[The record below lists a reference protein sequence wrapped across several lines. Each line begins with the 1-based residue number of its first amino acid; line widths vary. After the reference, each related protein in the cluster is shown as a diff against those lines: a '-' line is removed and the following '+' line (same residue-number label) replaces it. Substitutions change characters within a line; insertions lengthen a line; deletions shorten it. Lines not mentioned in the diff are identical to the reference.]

1 MTAWQHDGGDIRTR
15 GYKVCDYV
23 TNDKADLME
32 RNFGDEG
39 EDDNKFRG

>member
-1 MTAWQHDGGDIRTR
+1 MRTR
-15 GYKVCDYV
+15 CYKVCDYV

-39 EDDNKFRG
+39 EDDDTFRGQLA

>member
-1 MTAWQHDGGDIRTR
+1 MR

-23 TNDKADLME
+23 TDDKVDLME

-39 EDDNKFRG
+39 EDDNTFRSRLAEGVLYV